1 MPLRWQTSFETPARS
16 LEIPGEALVY
26 TTYCGLLK
34 QPDKQELASFCRE
47 IRKLLISNLLN
58 DFRPPQETDR
68 RARYFMTRWQS
79 SLTTRRRAAYD

>member
-1 MPLRWQTSFETPARS
+1 MEPLP
-16 LEIPGEALVY
+16 
-26 TTYCGLLK
+26 CLLLHDLAAFNFA
-34 QPDKQELASFCRE
+34 PPPRRLHCLASFCRE